1 MTLSLSLPRDAVS
14 SPATTALGSIRS
26 LVRRLHAAAAAA
38 HARQAAR
45 REAEAIAHL
54 DPAILADIGLPAAL
68 LAPAN
73 PYAMAV
79 RALPP
84 SLAAPPKPR

>member
-1 MTLSLSLPRDAVS
+1 MSLSLSLRRGAAS
-14 SPATTALGSIRS
+14 SPATAAPGSIGS
-26 LVRRLHAAAAAA
+26 LVRRLQAAAAAA
-38 HARQAAR
+38 HARGAAR

-68 LAPAN
+68 LAPDN
-73 PYAMAV
+73 PYTMAV

-84 SLAAPPKPR
+84 SLAVPPKPH